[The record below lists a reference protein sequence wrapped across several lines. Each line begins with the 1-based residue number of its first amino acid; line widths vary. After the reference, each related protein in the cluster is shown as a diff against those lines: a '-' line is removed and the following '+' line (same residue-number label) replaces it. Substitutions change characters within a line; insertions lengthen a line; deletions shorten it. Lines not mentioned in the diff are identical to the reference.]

1 MALFSENNSCDVQ
14 TNEEGMDFESWDDED
29 SLSLKINLLRGI
41 YSYGFEKPSNIQYK
55 SIPLIKKGVDINSR
69 SKEQTTP
76 LHLAAYYGK
85 EKIVDTLIENG
96 AILDFIGAPVH
107 PGCRKDQ

>member
-41 YSYGFEKPSNIQYK
+41 YSYGFENPSPIQK
-55 SIPLIKKGVDINSR
+55 
-69 SKEQTTP
+69 
-76 LHLAAYYGK
+76 
-85 EKIVDTLIENG
+85 
-96 AILDFIGAPVH
+96 
-107 PGCRKDQ
+107 